1 MKVYVEREEKEYQEM
16 FLERGWSIADLP
28 HNADLI
34 CFTGGSDVSPSLYG
48 EVNQGLSST
57 YPERDLQ
64 CVYLYNVATLEGIP
78 CVGICRGGQFLNVMN
93 GGMMNQHIEGHTVG
107 RHDLILP
114 DGRLIEVTSTHHQ
127 AIVPNLEEA
136 ELVVYAPDG
145 QVAEVV
151 VYEEGDM
158 CFQPHPEY
166 IGAKETRD
174 YFFELLEEYI
184 FDD

>member
-64 CVYLYNVATLEGIP
+64 CVYLYNVAILEGIP
-78 CVGICRGGQFLNVMN
+78 CVG
-93 GGMMNQHIEGHTVG
+93 TVG